1 MKMCVWILFWVVKKV
16 QCLLHE
22 FVKFY
27 ITFFSFMFFLRLW
40 RVFFFFQVFMFT
52 VLSFLILN
60 KLNFEYFYEYFSESK
75 YKNLFTLICDNIRQS
90 TLNHFFP
97 QKDIYFK
104 HLHNK
109 KICFYFINTESTW
122 KYMLVDLFTFPGS
135 TLVEL

>member
-1 MKMCVWILFWVVKKV
+1 MKSLIIVWMYVNFIYWFGFYFFEHLFEMKMCVWILLWVVKKV

-40 RVFFFFQVFMFT
+40 RVFFFSQVFMFT

-90 TLNHFFP
+90 TLNHFCP

-109 KICFYFINTESTW
+109 
-122 KYMLVDLFTFPGS
+122 
-135 TLVEL
+135 